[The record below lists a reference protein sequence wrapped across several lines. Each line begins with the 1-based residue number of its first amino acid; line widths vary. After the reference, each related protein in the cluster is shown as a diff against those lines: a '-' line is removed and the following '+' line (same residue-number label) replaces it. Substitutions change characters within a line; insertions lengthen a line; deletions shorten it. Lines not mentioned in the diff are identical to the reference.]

1 MEVYSDKIELRCI
14 LRPLTILEMFL
25 KLDWSPPVVNS
36 IDWTWFGK
44 AQTCLYKVPQLTL
57 HVKAKTKTWGPGNC
71 QQSSE
76 KGLCRGTYK
85 TVASI
90 ILKWKKFWTTKTLPR
105 AGRTA
110 KLSNWGRRAF
120 VREVTEN
127 PMVTLTEL
135 QSSSLEMGD
144 PSRKTTISAAL
155 HQSGLYYRMARWKA
169 LLSSPLGVCQK
180 APKGLWP
187 WETRLSGL
195 MKPRLNFLTW
205 MPSVT
210 SGGCFCCVIMGY
222 CV

>member
-1 MEVYSDKIELRCI
+1 MRFQIDLRCI
-14 LRPLTILEMFL
+14 LFPFIILEMFL
-25 KLDWSPPVVNS
+25 KLDWNPSVVNS

-44 AQTCLYKVPQLTL
+44 AHTCLYKVPQLTVY
-57 HVKAKTKTWGPGNC
+57 VKAETKTWGPRNC

-76 KGLCRGTYK
+76 KGLCRVTYK

-135 QSSSLEMGD
+135 QSSSLDMGRTFQKD
-144 PSRKTTISAAL
+144 SHLCSTPPIRP
-155 HQSGLYYRMARWKA
+155 
-169 LLSSPLGVCQK
+169 LL
-180 APKGLWP
+180 
-187 WETRLSGL
+187 
-195 MKPRLNFLTW
+195 
-205 MPSVT
+205 
-210 SGGCFCCVIMGY
+210 
-222 CV
+222 